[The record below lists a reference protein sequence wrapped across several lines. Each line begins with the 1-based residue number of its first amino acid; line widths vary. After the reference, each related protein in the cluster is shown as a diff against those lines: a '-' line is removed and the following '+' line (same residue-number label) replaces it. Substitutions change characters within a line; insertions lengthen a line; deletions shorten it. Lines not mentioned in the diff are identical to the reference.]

1 MEQKVTSTV
10 IKGVVISL
18 ILIVIDIIAHFTN
31 IILADWFKWI
41 PTLLLC
47 ITIIIAVIIYGKQ
60 MENNVTFGN
69 LFAHGFKVSATVACF
84 LFIFSIIS
92 VYLLFPDFVNQLVD
106 KAMDEARK
114 QGKMTEDQIQQGL
127 PLIRKITSI
136 TLLVGSVI
144 GTLIVGAIAALIGA
158 AVAKKNPQSS
168 LENQFK

>member
-1 MEQKVTSTV
+1 
-10 IKGVVISL
+10 
-18 ILIVIDIIAHFTN
+18 
-31 IILADWFKWI
+31 
-41 PTLLLC
+41 
-47 ITIIIAVIIYGKQ
+47 
-60 MENNVTFGN
+60 
-69 LFAHGFKVSATVACF
+69 
-84 LFIFSIIS
+84 
-92 VYLLFPDFVNQLVD
+92 LFPDFVNQLVD